1 MSAASAQPP
10 RIAWTASELAASLGV
25 SAKHVYRMCAA
36 GEIEHRRLG
45 HRVVIPVDVVREL
58 VGDDAFDLATRLAAA
73 RKPA

>member
-1 MSAASAQPP
+1 VTASTETP
-10 RIAWTASELAASLGV
+10 RIAWTAQELAASLGV

-45 HRVVIPVDVVREL
+45 HRVFIPVDVVRRL
-58 VGDDAFDLATRLAAA
+58 VGDEAFDLATRLAA